1 MTINTTIQKDDI
13 GTDFDITFLEAG
25 SAVDISG
32 ATTKQLIFRAP
43 DAVTSAKAGTFITD
57 GTNGQLRYTTIAD
70 DIDEA
75 GHWHIQGKIIN
86 ASGTFYSSIEDFYVL
101 PNL

>member
-1 MTINTTIQKDDI
+1 MTVNTTIHKDDI

-43 DAVTSAKAGTFITD
+43 DAGKATQAGSFITD
-57 GTNGQLRYTTIAD
+57 GTDGRLRYTTVD
-70 DIDEA
+70 GDIDEA

-86 ASGTFYSSIEDFYVL
+86 ASGTFYSSIEDFYVK